1 MRMGHSLLVKALAL
15 VMAVFLALFACLF
28 ALLYHSS
35 LTTLHERELNNV
47 ATRLEMV
54 CAYLDL
60 ALANARNTSYQFM
73 QSGLMD
79 SADDGA
85 VQAFFQGYSE
95 TGSVVSVK
103 FLLEGERVVAIDKPL
118 LLTSLTVDSAFFY
131 GQAQHNRLVLSG
143 PYYSPLAAGRVVAL
157 IRSIPGRDGGAE
169 RLLVME
175 LRTAN
180 LLEKMA
186 EKLSRQ
192 EAVVLLTP
200 AGETVYM
207 NFYASILGQL
217 VPQSGQ
223 LELGGGLR
231 EQLLAMDTGAR
242 EITLGEQAILAQC
255 ARYSP
260 QWNVYYLI
268 GAERFYEKINEA
280 ARRFL
285 FLGVAG
291 ALVLLIGEA
300 LVILGVMRPMKRLA
314 RQVDALPVD
323 ESQALLPV
331 NRRDEIGSLAA
342 SFNSLLTRLRAA
354 DAEKVEM
361 ERRRFLL
368 EYKVLQS
375 QIQPHFLFNTLL
387 CVSSFLERG
396 KSEEALCLLGD
407 LDALLRASTDQY
419 GESWTLG
426 DETALLKRYVDIQRT
441 RYGESFDVDMG
452 DCSPWEAYPLPKL
465 LLQPIVENA
474 IYHGLASVRRHG
486 EIRIRFVALEEDM
499 LDITIEDNGGGMSPE
514 RLRRVLDE
522 GGQEEKSRGMVSIGL
537 ANVRQRIRQF
547 YGPACGLYVR
557 SREGIGT
564 AVELV
569 ICRAPGREA
578 ASGPS

>member
-1 MRMGHSLLVKALAL
+1 MGHSLLVKALVL
-15 VMAVFLALFACLF
+15 VMAVFLVLFACLF
-28 ALLYHSS
+28 TLLYHS
-35 LTTLHERELNNV
+35 TLSTLREQELNNV

-54 CAYLDL
+54 CAYMDL
-60 ALANARNTSYQFM
+60 ALDSARNTSYQFM

-79 SADDGA
+79 SADTQA

-95 TGSVVSVK
+95 TRSVTSVK
-103 FLLEGERVVAIDKPL
+103 FLLEGEAVVAIDKPL
-118 LLTSLTVDSAFFY
+118 LLNSLTVDSDFFY
-131 GQAQHNRLVLSG
+131 SQAQRNRLVLSG

-157 IRSIPGRDGGAE
+157 IRSVPGRNGGAE

-175 LRTAN
+175 ILASN
-180 LLEKMA
+180 LIDNMS

-192 EAVVLLTP
+192 EAVVLLSP

-207 NFYASILGQL
+207 NFYANILGQL

-223 LELGGGLR
+223 LELGDELR
-231 EQLLAMDTGAR
+231 QQLMAMDVGAQ
-242 EITLGEQAILAQC
+242 EIKLQERAMLVQC
-255 ARYSP
+255 ARYGQ

-268 GAERFYEKINEA
+268 GAERFYENINA
-280 ARRFL
+280 SARRFL
-285 FLGVAG
+285 LIGMAG
-291 ALVLLIGEA
+291 ALALLIGEA
-300 LVILGVMRPMKRLA
+300 LVILGVMRPMKQLA

-368 EYKVLQS
+368 EYKALQS

-387 CVSSFLERG
+387 CVSSFLEQG
-396 KSEEALCLLGD
+396 KGEEALRLLGD
-407 LDALLRASTDQY
+407 LDALLRASTDKY
-419 GESWTLG
+419 GEDWTLG
-426 DETALLKRYVDIQRT
+426 DEMALLQRYVNIQRT
-441 RYGESFDVDMG
+441 RYGESFDVEMG
-452 DCSPWEAYPLPKL
+452 DCAPWQDYPLPKL

-474 IYHGLASVRRHG
+474 LYHGLAPVKRHG
-486 EIRIRFVALEEDM
+486 EIRIHFVPLEDDM
-499 LDITIEDNGGGMSPE
+499 LDITIEDNGGGMTPE
-514 RLRRVLDE
+514 QLKRILAG
-522 GGQEEKSRGMVSIGL
+522 GGQGEEKRRGMVSIGL
-537 ANVRQRIRQF
+537 ANVKQRIRQF
-547 YGPACGLYVR
+547 YGPSCGLYVR

-569 ICRAPGREA
+569 ICRVPGQEPSADGAP
-578 ASGPS
+578 